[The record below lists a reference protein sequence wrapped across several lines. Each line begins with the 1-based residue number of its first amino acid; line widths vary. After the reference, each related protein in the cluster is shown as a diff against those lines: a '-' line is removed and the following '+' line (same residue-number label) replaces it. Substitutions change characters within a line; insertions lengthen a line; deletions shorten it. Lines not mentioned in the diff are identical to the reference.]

1 MSNVILHFFKS
12 STLLVYNV
20 SEVILLKNIVIL
32 GSTGSIGTSAL
43 EVIRN
48 NPDKFRVVGMSA
60 FSNLELFSKQIEEF
74 KPEIISIG
82 SESDAK
88 TLKYR
93 FPSLS
98 ITHGQPGLIEV
109 AAYSKSDLVL
119 SAVVGSIGILPTIE
133 ALKNGKDIAIANKET
148 LVAAG
153 HIVTATAEKYKR
165 KLIPVDSEHSA
176 IFQCLNG
183 ENEKEISN
191 LIITASGGAFRDKSR
206 EEMINL
212 KASKALKHPNWQM
225 GAKLTID
232 SATLMNKG
240 LEVIEAH
247 WLFNIP
253 YEKIQVLVH
262 KESIIHSMVEFQDGS
277 IMAQLGQPDMKT
289 PIQYSFTYPNRLKSD
304 YHKLKL
310 SEIRALHFEEPN
322 LEKFPCLK
330 LAYDAGKI
338 GGTMP
343 AVLNAANE
351 VVNKLYREDAIK
363 FFDIEKI
370 IYNVMSKHDVI
381 ANPDLHQ
388 ILDYDNW
395 ARQEAL
401 NLSTPLRIK

>member
-1 MSNVILHFFKS
+1 MSNANLHFFKS
-12 STLLVYNV
+12 SISLVYNV
-20 SEVILLKNIVIL
+20 IEVILMRNIVIL

-60 FSNLELFSKQIEEF
+60 FSNIELFSKQIEEF

-109 AAYSKSDLVL
+109 AAYSKADLVL

-206 EEMINL
+206 VEMINL
-212 KASKALKHPNWQM
+212 KASEALKHPNWQM

-253 YEKIQVLVH
+253 Y
-262 KESIIHSMVEFQDGS
+262 
-277 IMAQLGQPDMKT
+277 
-289 PIQYSFTYPNRLKSD
+289 
-304 YHKLKL
+304 
-310 SEIRALHFEEPN
+310 
-322 LEKFPCLK
+322 
-330 LAYDAGKI
+330 
-338 GGTMP
+338 
-343 AVLNAANE
+343 
-351 VVNKLYREDAIK
+351 
-363 FFDIEKI
+363 
-370 IYNVMSKHDVI
+370 
-381 ANPDLHQ
+381 
-388 ILDYDNW
+388 
-395 ARQEAL
+395 
-401 NLSTPLRIK
+401 

>member
-1 MSNVILHFFKS
+1 MR
-12 STLLVYNV
+12 
-20 SEVILLKNIVIL
+20 NIVIL

-60 FSNLELFSKQIEEF
+60 FSNIELFSKQIEEF

-109 AAYSKSDLVL
+109 AAYSKADLVL

-206 EEMINL
+206 AEMINL
-212 KASKALKHPNWQM
+212 KASEALKHPNWQM

-351 VVNKLYREDAIK
+351 IVNKLYREDIIK
-363 FFDIEKI
+363 FLDIEKI
-370 IYNVMSKHDVI
+370 LYNVMSKHDVI
-381 ANPDLHQ
+381 ANPDLNQ

-401 NLSTPLRIK
+401 KLSTPLRIK

>member
-1 MSNVILHFFKS
+1 MYNVI
-12 STLLVYNV
+12 
-20 SEVILLKNIVIL
+20 EVILMRNIVIL

-60 FSNLELFSKQIEEF
+60 FSNIELFSKQIEEF

-109 AAYSKSDLVL
+109 AAYSKADLVL

-206 EEMINL
+206 VEMINL
-212 KASKALKHPNWQM
+212 KASEALKHPNWQM

-351 VVNKLYREDAIK
+351 IVNKLYREDIIK
-363 FFDIEKI
+363 FLDIEKI
-370 IYNVMSKHDVI
+370 LYNVMSKHDVI
-381 ANPDLHQ
+381 ANPDLNQ

-401 NLSTPLRIK
+401 KLSTPLRIK

>member
-1 MSNVILHFFKS
+1 MR
-12 STLLVYNV
+12 
-20 SEVILLKNIVIL
+20 NIVIL

-60 FSNLELFSKQIEEF
+60 FSNIELFSKQIEEF

-109 AAYSKSDLVL
+109 AAYSKADLVL

-206 EEMINL
+206 AEMINL
-212 KASKALKHPNWQM
+212 KASEALKHPNWQM

-343 AVLNAANE
+343 AVLNATNE
-351 VVNKLYREDAIK
+351 IVNKLYREDIIK
-363 FFDIEKI
+363 FLDIEKI
-370 IYNVMSKHDVI
+370 LYNVMSKHDVI
-381 ANPDLHQ
+381 ANPDLNQ

-401 NLSTPLRIK
+401 KLSTPLRIK

>member
-1 MSNVILHFFKS
+1 MR
-12 STLLVYNV
+12 
-20 SEVILLKNIVIL
+20 NIVIL

-60 FSNLELFSKQIEEF
+60 FSNIELFSKQIEEF

-109 AAYSKSDLVL
+109 AAYSKADLVL

-206 EEMINL
+206 AEMINL
-212 KASKALKHPNWQM
+212 KASEALKHPNWQM

-351 VVNKLYREDAIK
+351 IVNKLYLEDIIK
-363 FFDIEKI
+363 FLDIEKI
-370 IYNVMSKHDVI
+370 LYNVMSKHDVI
-381 ANPDLHQ
+381 ANPDLNQ

-401 NLSTPLRIK
+401 KLSTPLRIK

>member
-1 MSNVILHFFKS
+1 M
-12 STLLVYNV
+12 YNV

>member
-1 MSNVILHFFKS
+1 MR
-12 STLLVYNV
+12 
-20 SEVILLKNIVIL
+20 NIVIL

-60 FSNLELFSKQIEEF
+60 FSNIELFSKQIEEF

-109 AAYSKSDLVL
+109 AAYSKADLVL

-206 EEMINL
+206 VEMINL
-212 KASKALKHPNWQM
+212 KASEALKHPNWQM

-351 VVNKLYREDAIK
+351 IVNKLYREDIIK
-363 FFDIEKI
+363 FLDIEKI
-370 IYNVMSKHDVI
+370 LYNVMSKHDVI
-381 ANPDLHQ
+381 ANPDLNQ

-401 NLSTPLRIK
+401 KLSTPLRIK

>member
-1 MSNVILHFFKS
+1 MYNVI
-12 STLLVYNV
+12 
-20 SEVILLKNIVIL
+20 EVILMRNIVIL

-60 FSNLELFSKQIEEF
+60 FSNIELFSKQIEEF

-109 AAYSKSDLVL
+109 AAYSKADLVL

-206 EEMINL
+206 AEMINL
-212 KASKALKHPNWQM
+212 KASEALKHPNWQM

-351 VVNKLYREDAIK
+351 IVNKLYREDIIK
-363 FFDIEKI
+363 FLDIEKI
-370 IYNVMSKHDVI
+370 LYNVMSKHDVI
-381 ANPDLHQ
+381 ANPDLNQ

-401 NLSTPLRIK
+401 KLSTPLRIK